1 MHRIALVHNAPALP
15 KGTLAVQAR
24 SCVVAHLKQVELENV
39 RQQEVQDGKE
49 FLGVVLDRSATQ
61 QQSAL
66 ASNLVQALVPAAVC
80 ISLLRR
86 HRKRVGQSKSHHA
99 HTSQAH
105 HHRHIITGTFNHT
118 NQHRTSASQRS

>member
-1 MHRIALVHNAPALP
+1 MHRVALVHNAPALP

-86 HRKRVGQSKSHHA
+86 HRKRVGQSKSHHT
-99 HTSQAH
+99 HTHTHITGTSQA
-105 HHRHIITGTFNHT
+105 
-118 NQHRTSASQRS
+118 NQIQNSKNQRRTSASQRS